1 MSETKLELPKHHNVV
16 FLNDDPTPTN
26 FVVEVPVSIFR
37 QAREDA
43 IAILLETH
51 DEGNG
56 RVGPYSYKIAEQKG
70 DEGKTL
76 AAEYGHP
83 LTLDIE
89 RA

>member
-16 FLNDDPTPTN
+16 FLTDNLTPTN

-37 QAREDA
+37 QAREGA
-43 IAILLETH
+43 IAILLETL

-56 RVGPYSYKIAEQKG
+56 RVGPYSHGVAERKA
-70 DEGKTL
+70 DEEMTL